1 MDKLPLHVHASINDH
16 VHQLHI
22 IEQRDKFAK
31 VLRMI
36 RLAGVSQNEDVPDLL
51 DITTGELFVEAPGW
65 SQRVSEALG
74 NVKSVPYQDIFG

>member
-1 MDKLPLHVHASINDH
+1 MDKFPLHVHASINDH
-16 VHQLHI
+16 VQQLHI
-22 IEQRDKFAK
+22 IEQRDKFAN
-31 VLRMI
+31 VLQMI

-74 NVKSVPYQDIFG
+74 NVKSMPYQGVFC